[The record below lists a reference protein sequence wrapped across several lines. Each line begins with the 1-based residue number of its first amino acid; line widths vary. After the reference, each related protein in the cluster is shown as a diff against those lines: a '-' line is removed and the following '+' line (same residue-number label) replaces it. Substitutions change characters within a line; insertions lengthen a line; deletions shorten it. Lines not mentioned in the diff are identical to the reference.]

1 LHYLNNIH
9 EISYLINNNSR
20 LKKLHKLNIMID
32 INNVSVIGAGF
43 TGKQIAAISALHNY
57 NVSIF
62 DINLEILEEAKKY
75 INGVLT
81 RNKKIELIN
90 NIYYYNKIEDAVKDA
105 DLVIEAIP
113 EHLDLKKKIFSQIE
127 KYAPRHVIIATNSSS
142 IPVSKIEDAVDRK
155 DKVLNIHF
163 YPPIPTRPMADIM
176 RGTKTSDETFNSG
189 KKWVE
194 SIGCHPII
202 LKKES
207 HGFVFN
213 RMWHAARREALKLWA
228 GGYADIETI
237 DLAWKTFTGM
247 KMGPFV
253 LMDGIGLDTVYAVQM
268 SYFYES
274 GDPRD
279 KPPDAL
285 KEMVEKGDLGM
296 KSGKGFYKWKKK

>member
-1 LHYLNNIH
+1 MLKIDNI
-9 EISYLINNNSR
+9 
-20 LKKLHKLNIMID
+20 
-32 INNVSVIGAGF
+32 SVIGAGF
-43 TGKQIAAISALHNY
+43 TGKQIAAITALHNY
-57 NVSIF
+57 KVTIV
-62 DINLEILEEAKKY
+62 DINIEILEKAKKY
-75 INGVLT
+75 INGFLI
-81 RNKKIELIN
+81 RNKKEHLIN
-90 NIYYYNKIEDAVKDA
+90 NVYYSNKIEDAVKKA
-105 DLVIEAIP
+105 NLVIEAIP
-113 EHLDLKKKIFSQIE
+113 EDIKLKKKIFSQIE
-127 KYAPRHVIIATNSSS
+127 MNASRDVIIATNSSS
-142 IPVSKIEDAVDRK
+142 IPVSMLEEVVERK

-176 RGTKTSDETFNSG
+176 KGTKTSDETFEVG
-189 KKWVE
+189 KKWIK

-296 KSGKGFYKWKKK
+296 KSGKGFYTWIKKK

>member
-1 LHYLNNIH
+1 MR
-9 EISYLINNNSR
+9 EI
-20 LKKLHKLNIMID
+20 K
-32 INNVSVIGAGF
+32 NVSVIGAGF
-43 TGKQIAAISALHNY
+43 TGKQIAAITALNEY
-57 NVSIF
+57 IVSIF
-62 DINLEILEEAKKY
+62 DINLDILEEAKKY
-75 INGVLT
+75 INGLLK
-81 RNKKIELIN
+81 RNKKSELIN
-90 NIYYYNKIEDAVKDA
+90 NVSYYSQIEDALKNT

-113 EHLDLKKKIFSQIE
+113 EDIVLKKGIFSQID
-127 KYAPRHVIIATNSSS
+127 KSAPKNAIIATNSSS
-142 IPVSKIEDAVDRK
+142 IPVSKIEEAVDRK

-176 RGTKTSDETFNSG
+176 RGTKTSEETFKIG
-189 KKWVE
+189 KKWIE

-202 LKKES
+202 LKKEY

-213 RMWHAARREALKLWA
+213 RMWHAARREALKIWE

-253 LMDGIGLDTVYAVQM
+253 LMDAIGLDTVYLVQM
-268 SYFYES
+268 SYYHES

-285 KEMVEKGDLGM
+285 KTMVEKGDLGM
-296 KSGKGFYKWKKK
+296 KSGKGFYIWRK